1 MIPLLAIL
9 FSLAFPA
16 DAVPVEPPYMAEG
29 EAHQARH
36 DHRGRYG
43 AHPSTTPS
51 VRVTIVNATCVPAI
65 SLSLSGTNGAPAYP
79 VFAQGDW
86 TTDAPFT
93 NPVTDYVARDTNG
106 VFLKR
111 QRITYRPVSKQYL
124 LLTGDLSREG
134 DQDHLPGVSPPSEP
148 VLSEKPSQL
157 QGLRTAEAVAN
168 LQFHVIPCEGVVK
181 DPSHYR
187 FVNCIPGSSLLLRK
201 PAEGGRPAKEL
212 AFLTPGSSVLLTGQ
226 PDTVV
231 YEAEVQGTILRLE
244 IFQEGAVADC
254 LIPFFLRDG
263 KPSYATVFES
273 P

>member
-1 MIPLLAIL
+1 MIPLLAIPL
-9 FSLAFPA
+9 FLAFQD
-16 DAVPVEPPYMAEG
+16 DAPVEPHGPPLET
-29 EAHQARH
+29 ARH
-36 DHRGRYG
+36 DHRSRHGEQ
-43 AHPSTTPS
+43 PSHTPS
-51 VRVTIVNATCVPAI
+51 VRVTIVNAICVPAI
-65 SLSLSGTNGAPAYP
+65 SLSLAGTNGAPAYP

-111 QRITYRPVSKQYL
+111 QKITFRPVSKQYL
-124 LLTGDLSREG
+124 LLTGDLSRQG
-134 DQDHLPGVSPPSEP
+134 DPDHLPGVGPSESP
-148 VLSEKPSQL
+148 GPSGKLSNQ
-157 QGLRTAEAVAN
+157 QDVRTVPTGAN

-187 FVNCIPGSSLLLRK
+187 FVNCIPGSTLILRK
-201 PAEGGRPAKEL
+201 PAEGGHPSKEL
-212 AFLTPGSSVLLTGQ
+212 ALLTPGSSVMLTGQ
-226 PDTVV
+226 PDAVV
-231 YEAEVQGTILRLE
+231 YEAEVRGTILRLE
-244 IFQEGAVADC
+244 ILQAGAVADC